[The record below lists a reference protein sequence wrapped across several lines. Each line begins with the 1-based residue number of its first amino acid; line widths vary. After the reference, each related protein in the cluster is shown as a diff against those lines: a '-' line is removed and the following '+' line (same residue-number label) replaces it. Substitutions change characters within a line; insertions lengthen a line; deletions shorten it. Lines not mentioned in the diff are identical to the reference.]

1 MMVYM
6 GWEDHDKKRT
16 TQQKIDHAIARY
28 WKKFDRAP
36 KEVLVNAVDAV
47 EWDDVLIRVVHHVK
61 PNTFQVGDA
70 DE

>member
-1 MMVYM
+1 MTYL
-6 GWEDHDKKRT
+6 GIHDTDKKRT

-28 WKKFDRAP
+28 WKKFDKPP

-47 EWDDVLIRVVHHVK
+47 ERTDVIVRVRHNIK
-61 PNTFQVGDA
+61 PNVFHVGDA

>member
-1 MMVYM
+1 MTYL

-16 TQQKIDHAIARY
+16 TQQKIDMAISRY
-28 WKKFDRAP
+28 WRKFDKPP

-47 EWDDVLIRVVHHVK
+47 ERTDVIIRVRHNIQPNVFHVGC
-61 PNTFQVGDA
+61 P

>member
-1 MMVYM
+1 MTYL
-6 GWEDHDKKRT
+6 GIHDTDKRRT

-28 WKKFDRAP
+28 WKKFDKPP

-47 EWDDVLIRVVHHVK
+47 ERDDVLIRVVHHVK

-70 DE
+70 DDE